1 MLLLIVADRL
11 MTPHGSRCLAM
22 NVGTS
27 VLEVTTCVVSKS
39 CVSRQHVIRV
49 LHKRQS

>member
-1 MLLLIVADRL
+1 MRDYGKSRHQQMLLLIMADRL

-27 VLEVTTCVVSKS
+27 ILEVTTCVVSKS
-39 CVSRQHVIRV
+39 CVSR
-49 LHKRQS
+49 